1 VIADF
6 PAAAGRLP
14 IERSVENRPPAV
26 DSSREEKQ
34 VMRTLFEV
42 FLATCIGAGGL
53 LAQQAQPPAQQ
64 PQQFATRPAVVHFAS
79 PGLFG
84 SFVKPY
90 LAPSLPEFSLAN
102 SPRVRELIKDGK
114 MQLSLDDAIALALE
128 NNLNVVA
135 ASYDPAVAQTDL
147 LRAKAG
153 GATRGVEGSF
163 QSTALFAGAIGGGLS
178 GGGATGGGG
187 AGGSGGGGGAF
198 SVAGGSFDPSSFFSC
213 GWSQSTVPLGI
224 SILQGVSVLTQ
235 HAASCTYWFGQAFS
249 TGTSIGAAFF
259 GERYSSS
266 GITSIFNPQVPTQMA
281 ISISQPLLNGFGRR
295 VNLRFVRIAQNDLQV
310 ADSTF
315 RQKVMTA
322 VGKVLGLYWDLTAA
336 HQHVLVAQQALE
348 LAQKTL
354 NDTSQEVKLGVIA
367 HFEEI
372 RASAEVARQREALV
386 RARAD
391 SEQFQEQIK
400 TTIAKQ
406 VDTELATAEIV
417 PVGEL
422 PEPTPE
428 DIPTLAQALEEA
440 AKSRPE
446 LEQANLNLRNQE
458 IAIKA
463 AHNALLPSLGVFATY
478 SPQGLAGDLVTR
490 DSKGNIVSITPS
502 GFGDAVSQT
511 LRNVYPYYAAGFSL
525 SIPLRNRSAKADLA
539 RAYIEQRQ
547 REAILLLQKNTV
559 AEEVRRAVTAAT
571 EAKAEIEAARA
582 SVTMAKQ
589 TLDGEQKKFQL
600 GESDVFKLGLAQR
613 DLAAAEDA
621 EVTARANYAKAL
633 VQYAQATGTVLAKYH
648 IEIAAAEQGPTRGQG
663 TGYKELGKG
672 GSGE

>member
-1 VIADF
+1 MADF

-14 IERSVENRPPAV
+14 IERSVEDRPWAV
-26 DSSREEKQ
+26 DCSREEKQ
-34 VMRTLFEV
+34 VMRTLFEM

-53 LAQQAQPPAQQ
+53 LAQRAQPPAQQ
-64 PQQFATRPAVVHFAS
+64 PQQFETRPAVVHFAS

-102 SPRVRELIKDGK
+102 SPRVHDLIKDGK
-114 MQLSLDDAIALALE
+114 MQLSLDNAIALALE

-163 QSTALFAGAIGGGLS
+163 QSTSLFAGAIGGGVS

-198 SVAGGSFDPSSFFSC
+198 SVAGGSFDLSSSFSC

-224 SILQGVSVLTQ
+224 SVVQGVTVLTQ
-235 HAASCTYWFGQAFS
+235 HSASCTYWLGQSFS

-266 GITSIFNPQVPTQMA
+266 GTTSIFNPQVPTQMA
-281 ISISQPLLNGFGRR
+281 ISISQPLLSGFGRR
-295 VNLRFVRIAQNDLQV
+295 VNLRFVRIAQNDLRV

-315 RQKVMTA
+315 RQKIMTA
-322 VGKVLGLYWDLTAA
+322 VGTVLGLYWDLTAA
-336 HQHVLVAQQALE
+336 RQHVLVAQQALR

-354 NDTSQEVKLGVIA
+354 DDTSKEVQLGVIA

-406 VDTELATAEIV
+406 VDAELATAEIV
-417 PVGEL
+417 PTADL
-422 PEPTPE
+422 PEPSPE

-458 IAIKA
+458 IAIKS

-478 SPQGLAGDLVTR
+478 SPQGLAGDLITR
-490 DSKGNIVSITPS
+490 DSNGNIVSVTPT
-502 GFGDAVSQT
+502 GFGDALSQT

-525 SIPLRNRSAKADLA
+525 SIPLRNRTAKADLA

-547 REAILLLQKNTV
+547 REATLLLQKNTV
-559 AEEVRRAVTAAT
+559 AEQVRRAVTAASA
-571 EAKAEIEAARA
+571 AKAEIEAARA
-582 SVTMAKQ
+582 SVEMAKQ

-600 GESDVFKLGLAQR
+600 GESDVFRLAQAQR
-613 DLAAAEDA
+613 DLATAEDA
-621 EVTARANYAKAL
+621 EVTARADYAKAL
-633 VQYAQATGTVLAKYH
+633 VQYAQATGTILTKNHV
-648 IEIAAAEQGPTRGQG
+648 EIAAAEPAPKHRSFDV
-663 TGYKELGKG
+663 LAAANKG
-672 GSGE
+672 GNSE